1 MSARQAIPAAI
12 PHDMLGLIGQYEY
25 GLEYRLNEIVSDLV
39 ENGRLSGSSRPPMS
53 RTSTTSA
60 SCPDHVS
67 GQDPEELIEYGSSI
81 ITLFPGDVID
91 KARPAERR

>member
-1 MSARQAIPAAI
+1 
-12 PHDMLGLIGQYEY
+12 
-25 GLEYRLNEIVSDLV
+25 
-39 ENGRLSGSSRPPMS
+39 MS